1 MSLNNGS
8 NDPLDFVKNMWGNM
22 GFSLPGMVT
31 PTLDTDELQKQITDL
46 KAVEGWLRMNLSMLQ
61 MTIQGMEM
69 QHSTLTAVKAMGAMA
84 AQQRE
89 EMAQDTSGTAE
100 AAGAAAEAAASA
112 FSQAAMWPWNM
123 MNQVQEHLQQQQAAQ
138 PEAPAEPP
146 KAKAAAK
153 TAAKP
158 KKPAAG
164 SRSKK
169 TQ

>member
-1 MSLNNGS
+1 MSDEQVH
-8 NDPLDFVKNMWGNM
+8 DPLNFMRNMWGNM
-22 GFSLPGMVT
+22 GFSLPGMVA
-31 PTLDTDELQKQITDL
+31 PTFDVDELDKRIKDM

-69 QHSTLTAVKAMGAMA
+69 QHSTLTTVKTMGAMA

-123 MNQVQEHLQQQQAAQ
+123 MNQVQEQIGRAHV
-138 PEAPAEPP
+138 
-146 KAKAAAK
+146 
-153 TAAKP
+153 
-158 KKPAAG
+158 
-164 SRSKK
+164 
-169 TQ
+169 